1 MVKSW
6 QHANPVALIGDN
18 MKILV
23 NSDALTKLMSAMVI
37 AVVAAVVLFFAA
49 IKLLDRKKL

>member
-1 MVKSW
+1 
-6 QHANPVALIGDN
+6 

-23 NSDALTKLMSAMVI
+23 NSDALTKLMPAMVI